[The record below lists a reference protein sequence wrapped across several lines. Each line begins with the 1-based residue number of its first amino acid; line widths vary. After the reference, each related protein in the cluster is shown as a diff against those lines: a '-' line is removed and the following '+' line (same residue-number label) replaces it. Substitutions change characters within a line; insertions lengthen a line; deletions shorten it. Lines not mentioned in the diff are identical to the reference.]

1 MTEVEDRLRAALQ
14 ARAEQVTALR
24 PSAPAPAHARLV
36 SPGLRKAALAAL
48 AAVLATV
55 LLVLPRLLSQGDP
68 ALPADTPPPAGP
80 SSTTSPSP
88 APSAP
93 DSAPSPVAPLPSESG
108 ILFG

>member
-14 ARAEQVTALR
+14 ARAEQVTAQR
-24 PSAPAPAHARLV
+24 PSAPAPARARSV
-36 SPGLRKAALAAL
+36 IGPGLRKATLVAL

-88 APSAP
+88 APSP
-93 DSAPSPVAPLPSESG
+93 PGSAPRPVAP
-108 ILFG
+108 